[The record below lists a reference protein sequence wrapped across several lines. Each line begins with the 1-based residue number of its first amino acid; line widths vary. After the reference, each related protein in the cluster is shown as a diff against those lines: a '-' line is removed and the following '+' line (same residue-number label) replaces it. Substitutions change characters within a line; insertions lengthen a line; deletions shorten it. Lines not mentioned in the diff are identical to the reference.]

1 MELKMESKMIWESE
15 KEKSRKPD
23 EAASADQEKKNIP
36 DNINLTKEQ
45 IQAKLA
51 EYEKK
56 YPDDLLQPLI
66 LKGVA
71 PGKNR
76 VYILRAITM
85 SDMQKVE
92 DAMRTVE
99 EEEIREARESG
110 KREWFALQ
118 RKEGKNFKSEEDLP
132 KDELEKLELFVENWV
147 EQNANNIGKRVN
159 EIVVNMMGVVFPEN
173 HSKKVLERKVPY
185 GDLVLIASSIQV
197 HSGWSD
203 IETNVEAYDEK
214 ELEELYP

>member
-1 MELKMESKMIWESE
+1 MENKMVWESE
-15 KEKSRKPD
+15 KDKAKSQEEVSSANEERKK
-23 EAASADQEKKNIP
+23 AP
-36 DNINLTKEQ
+36 DNVNLTKEQ
-45 IQAKLA
+45 IQAKVA

-56 YPDDLLQPLI
+56 YPEDLLQPLI

-92 DAMRTVE
+92 DAMRVVE
-99 EEEIREARESG
+99 DEEIKEARESG
-110 KREWFALQ
+110 KKEWFSQQ
-118 RKEGKNFKSEEDLP
+118 RKEGKNFKSEEDLS
-132 KDELEKLELFVENWV
+132 KDELEKLEFFVENWV
-147 EQNANNIGKRVN
+147 NENANNIGKRVN
-159 EIVVNMMGVVFPEN
+159 EIVVNMMGVVFPED
-173 HSKKVLERKVPY
+173 HSKKVSERRVPY
-185 GDLVLIASSIQV
+185 GDVVLIASSIQV

-214 ELEELYP
+214 ELEELYS